1 MKGKVVMLDKQEWG
15 FDRFTKADAFFL
27 EKSYVKVCRFQKKR
41 YLCTVKNEIRLLAKD
56 IGIWCNGNTTD
67 SGPVIPGSNPGI
79 PTNKLLIKDK
89 APLKLK

>member
-1 MKGKVVMLDKQEWG
+1 MKN
-15 FDRFTKADAFFL
+15 
-27 EKSYVKVCRFQKKR
+27 C
-41 YLCTVKNEIRLLAKD
+41 YLCTRKRISNPEANN

-89 APLKLK
+89 APLKLKF

>member
-1 MKGKVVMLDKQEWG
+1 MSNCDSTSMSVHLALKNRV
-15 FDRFTKADAFFL
+15 FL

-41 YLCTVKNEIRLLAKD
+41 YLCNVKNEIRLLAKD

-79 PTNKLLIKDK
+79 PTNRLLIKDK
-89 APLKLK
+89 APLKLKF